1 MTRRARACFT
11 ALLFAGAVLY
21 QPAWL
26 AAQNQTSNF
35 ALPPHEIE
43 ERLRSEPFE
52 ILDWRGSRAPDD
64 RTQRASM
71 LFPDSFVLAAKWAS
85 APRGGS
91 RFNNEPRYEV
101 AAYELQKLF
110 LDEADYVVPP
120 TVIRAFPLSF
130 VTTQIPEQRVT
141 FDQAPGSVVVT
152 LQYWLNF
159 VTQEDFWQP
168 DRVRS
173 DSLYARRIA
182 NFNILT
188 YLISHRDS
196 NTGNYLISLLED
208 PRVYSVDNGVSFE
221 SLSSNRGE
229 VWRDMLVDRLPRS
242 TVDRL
247 AMITREDLE
256 RVLGI
261 VAEFEIR
268 DGELVPVP
276 PGENMSRNRGVRV
289 SDTRVQFG
297 LTTREI
303 RALERRL
310 NQLVRD
316 ANGRRYRIF

>member
-1 MTRRARACFT
+1 
-11 ALLFAGAVLY
+11 
-21 QPAWL
+21 
-26 AAQNQTSNF
+26 
-35 ALPPHEIE
+35 
-43 ERLRSEPFE
+43 
-52 ILDWRGSRAPDD
+52 
-64 RTQRASM
+64 
-71 LFPDSFVLAAKWAS
+71 
-85 APRGGS
+85 
-91 RFNNEPRYEV
+91 
-101 AAYELQKLF
+101 
-110 LDEADYVVPP
+110 
-120 TVIRAFPLSF
+120 
-130 VTTQIPEQRVT
+130 
-141 FDQAPGSVVVT
+141 
-152 LQYWLNF
+152 
-159 VTQEDFWQP
+159 
-168 DRVRS
+168 
-173 DSLYARRIA
+173 ARRIA

-316 ANGRRYRIF
+316 A

>member
-1 MTRRARACFT
+1 KAT
-11 ALLFAGAVLY
+11 
-21 QPAWL
+21 
-26 AAQNQTSNF
+26 
-35 ALPPHEIE
+35 
-43 ERLRSEPFE
+43 
-52 ILDWRGSRAPDD
+52 
-64 RTQRASM
+64 
-71 LFPDSFVLAAKWAS
+71 
-85 APRGGS
+85 
-91 RFNNEPRYEV
+91 
-101 AAYELQKLF
+101 
-110 LDEADYVVPP
+110 
-120 TVIRAFPLSF
+120 
-130 VTTQIPEQRVT
+130 
-141 FDQAPGSVVVT
+141 GSVVVT

-159 VTQEDFWQP
+159 VPQEDFWQP

-188 YLISHRDS
+188 HVSNHRDS

-208 PRVYSVDNGVSFE
+208 PRVYSIDDGVSFE

-276 PGENMSRNRGVRV
+276 PG
-289 SDTRVQFG
+289 
-297 LTTREI
+297 
-303 RALERRL
+303 
-310 NQLVRD
+310 
-316 ANGRRYRIF
+316 